1 MLHTLRRSL
10 PLLLLPALLTACSGT
25 TLSGSWKSPEFQGKV
40 RKVYVIAVAKQDI
53 VRRMVEDEFGRQLP
67 VLGVGTLSSYRDLP
81 SVDNVERRDVE
92 ERIRANGADSVLVA
106 RLIDR
111 YTQEVTSQPVYYS
124 NWGGYYDNRWQ
135 SIYIPPSTVEFDVV
149 VIEARMFDAKSG
161 NLIWSGHL
169 ETLVEPAAM
178 EKTVS
183 DFVKTVDEDLQKK
196 GLL

>member
-1 MLHTLRRSL
+1 MVRKLCRSL
-10 PLLLLPALLTACSGT
+10 PLLLLPTLLAACSST

-40 RKVYVIAVAKQDI
+40 RKVYIIAVAKQDI
-53 VRRMVEDEFGRQLP
+53 VRRMVEDEFGRQLA
-67 VLGVGTLSSYRDLP
+67 VLGAGTLSSYQDLP
-81 SVDNVERRDVE
+81 SVEKVERRDVE
-92 ERIRANGADSVLVA
+92 QRILSNGADSVLVV

-111 YTQEVTSQPVYYS
+111 YSQEVTSQPVYYS

-135 SIYIPPSTVEFDVV
+135 SIYIPPSTVEFDVA